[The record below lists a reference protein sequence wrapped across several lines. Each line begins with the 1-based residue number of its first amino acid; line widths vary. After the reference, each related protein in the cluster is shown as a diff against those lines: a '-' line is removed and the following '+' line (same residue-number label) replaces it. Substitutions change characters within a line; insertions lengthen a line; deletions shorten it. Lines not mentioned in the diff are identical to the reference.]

1 MSVDRQ
7 TLDAAA
13 QRAVA
18 RLSSVVRA
26 ATMYPLT
33 HPSMRFA
40 LEGFAEALT
49 EIHAQASPV
58 EIRLHEDVILVGS
71 TGIRPSRSVKTA
83 LGALVPLLQSL
94 EIGGLSLKGPPTIE
108 DCVVVAQMLIEGLTE
123 DDSGVAEGTGDWLL
137 ERGVESIGT
146 VPLDQQQD
154 RDWHALTIP
163 PPTLALSTYL
173 QAIRAV
179 QQLYEHG
186 LEPGVVVLLTRAGQG
201 IVDIVMTWPDHA
213 ALLVSPRA
221 ELPYEVRH
229 PVHVALLSALL
240 GQRIGLD
247 RGEMLDLA
255 LCAFA
260 IDCGMATIPESIR
273 KRQGPLP
280 ENERAL
286 VEAHPIE
293 SVKALL
299 GAPQL
304 TPGVRRR
311 VRVAFESHIGVDTT
325 GYPDTLRWPAVH
337 LYSRIVALADGYD
350 ALRADTPYRESMT
363 QQMALTM
370 LRQHA
375 NKRYDPDLLGVL
387 ETLIHELQARLDRA
401 DQHAT

>member
-1 MSVDRQ
+1 MSGDRQ
-7 TLDAAA
+7 TVDAAA

-40 LEGFAEALT
+40 LEGFAEALA
-49 EIHAQASPV
+49 EIHTQVSSV

-83 LGALVPLLQSL
+83 LSALVPLFQTL
-94 EIGGLSLKGPPTIE
+94 EIGGLSLRGKPTIE
-108 DCVVVAQMLIEGLTE
+108 DCVVVAQMLIDGLTQ
-123 DDSGVAEGTGDWLL
+123 DPSLAEGTGEWLL
-137 ERGVESIGT
+137 ERGVETIGT

-201 IVDIVMTWPDHA
+201 IVDIAITWPDHA

-229 PVHVALLSALL
+229 PVHVALLSTLL

-280 ENERAL
+280 PNERAL

-311 VRVAFESHIGVDTT
+311 IRVAFESHLGVDTT

-350 ALRADTPYRESMT
+350 ALRADTPYRESLSQT
-363 QQMALTM
+363 AALAM

-375 NKRYDPDLLGVL
+375 NRRYDPDLLGVL
-387 ETLIHELQARLDRA
+387 ETLVHELQARLDRA